1 MDDYSI
7 NAKITADTSGF
18 EKGIKKAQTAS
29 KNFSN
34 SITGVINKLG
44 KSGLV
49 GSMANLSLAVG
60 GLKSSFSMIIKV
72 ANDVS
77 KAINECTEAYKA
89 QLITERA
96 LDTAIENNPFVT
108 GASSKALKQFA
119 SEMQKVSNYGDEEL
133 IPMMANLISLGRTE
147 SETMQIMSV
156 AMDMSAGMGI
166 SLDSAIT
173 QLNATLNGNIG
184 RLGQQNAELKA
195 LTEEELKSGKAVEI
209 LGNKF
214 KGFASATVDTSTQ
227 LKNIKGDF
235 KEALGQFT
243 LPSSDMWNKF
253 WAGFYENG
261 IKVITR
267 FNDYLDASIIGKN
280 ISKQMSS
287 NADIVAQAQ
296 GVSREDVLSDLRYLK
311 EQIKYLNDEELKA
324 YANYLSS
331 LNKRTTAEE
340 RQLTIAK
347 QILQARGLQEVQAKK
362 EAEAEAQKLK
372 LMETESAVVEET
384 AQKEIKY
391 SSEYQEKLLEQRI
404 GILEKTRDKELENE
418 EITQEQ
424 RVEIAEYYENIILAM
439 RIKQTEDARKKA
451 LSAENITEEERLAI
465 NTFYDNEIV
474 ALREESADKILSIKK
489 KQTKKEEADEKSK
502 FAVMLKVAQDYAKN
516 IGKVFKKI
524 GETIGKTFSAIGSF
538 VKNTFS
544 GLKNIFS
551 KLFEFNVS
559 DALDSLLAV
568 EDAILTFFVE
578 TLPKLP
584 AFFESAFSSV
594 LVLINTLV
602 SAIDWEKVKDVV
614 SSMVETFVKYAPDIV
629 SGIVDLFTGLFDTIS
644 SVLVD
649 KAPEI
654 VEAFKEMFFAVLE
667 ALPSIFSNVIEV
679 VGTFIVELGKAIID
693 NADRLTE
700 DLNAIVETIVTGIS
714 DFVEGGGWKT
724 ILDAIITIQNA
735 IQTVIT
741 DNLEDIVNVIV
752 DMLPDF
758 IDFLEESIVS
768 ASGAMG
774 KILKPLIKLVLAVVE
789 AIIDLLL
796 SDEVLDAGI
805 EAGFTIMDT
814 IFEELVPKLAELI
827 PKLIIKIIGFIV
839 KNIPKIVK
847 AMVEGLIKSFTSF
860 PWVQS
865 IKQMFKGFIDGI
877 KEFFGIHSP
886 STVFEDFGNFMI
898 EGLWQGIKDMGAW
911 LKENIVGFFTDFWD
925 SITGVFANIGD
936 WFGEKFS
943 TATENIKSAFEG
955 IGDWFSETFTNA
967 RDKVGEAFETIG
979 DWAGDRWQDIKD
991 GFSNVGDWFSDTF
1004 STAWTNAKAG
1014 FTKVSD
1020 WAIDR
1025 WTDIKDGFSSV
1036 GKWFGDTFSTAW
1048 DKVKEAWKGAKDWFS
1063 DVGDGIKDIFSKC
1076 VTNMKSAFTKAGE
1089 WVKDMASKI
1098 GSGLSKAGEAI
1109 KDGASWVGNKIKD
1122 FFGFANGTNNAPRGL
1137 ALVGEAGPE
1146 LVRFNGGEQVLNN
1159 RNTNKALAD
1168 MGKGSSVFNVTFNN
1182 TQDTTAFAMMSQLKR
1197 YQRNLAFNGVL

>member
-60 GLKSSFSMIIKV
+60 GLKSSFSMVIKV
-72 ANDVS
+72 ANGVS

-96 LDTAIENNPFVT
+96 LDTAIQNNPFVT

-119 SEMQKVSNYGDEEL
+119 NEMQKVSNYGDEEL

-173 QLNATLNGNIG
+173 QLNATINGNIG

-372 LMETESAVVEET
+372 LMEAESAVVEET

-516 IGKVFKKI
+516 IGKLFKKI

-551 KLFEFNVS
+551 KLFDFNVS

-667 ALPSIFSNVIEV
+667 ALPSIFSNVIEI
-679 VGTFIVELGKAIID
+679 VGTFVLELGKAIID

-700 DLNAIVETIVTGIS
+700 DLNAVVESIVTGIS
-714 DFVEGGGWKT
+714 DFIEGGGWKT
-724 ILDAIITIQNA
+724 ILDAILTIQNV

-741 DNLEDIVNVIV
+741 DNLEEIVNTII

-758 IDFLEESIVS
+758 IDFFIESFVS
-768 ASGAMG
+768 ASQAIS
-774 KILKPLIKLVLAVVE
+774 KVIKPIIKLVMALVDAVFE
-789 AIIDLLL
+789 ILL
-796 SDEVLDAGI
+796 SDDVMDAGLTVGEALI
-805 EAGFTIMDT
+805 EGI
-814 IFEELVPKLAELI
+814 IGELI
-827 PKLIIKIIGFIV
+827 PKLIVLIV
-839 KNIPKIVK
+839 KNIPKIIGSILKMIPKMILAIVK
-847 AMVEGLIKSFTSF
+847 GLVKGFVNTNWIQVVKDMFT
-860 PWVQS
+860 
-865 IKQMFKGFIDGI
+865 GFIDGV
-877 KEFFGIHSP
+877 KDFFGIHSP
-886 STVFEDFGNFMI
+886 STLFAEFGGFMV
-898 EGLWQGIKDMGAW
+898 EGLWNGISNLGQW
-911 LKENIVGFFTDFWD
+911 LWDNVVGFFSNLWEG
-925 SITGVFANIGD
+925 ITNVFANVGD
-936 WFGEKFS
+936 WFSETFS
-943 TATENIKSAFEG
+943 SAKDGMTTVFENVGDWFSNVFSSAKDGVSSAFEG
-955 IGDWFSETFTNA
+955 IGDWASNA
-967 RDKVGEAFETIG
+967 WDS
-979 DWAGDRWQDIKD
+979 IKK
-991 GFSNVGDWFSDTF
+991 GFSNVGSWFSSTF

-1014 FTKVSD
+1014 FSKVGD
-1020 WAIDR
+1020 WASGV
-1025 WTDIKDGFSSV
+1025 WKNVKDGFSGV
-1036 GKWFGDTFSTAW
+1036 GNWFKSTFSTAW
-1048 DKVKEAWKGAKDWFS
+1048 TNIKSAWSGVGNWFKGIA
-1063 DVGDGIKDIFSKC
+1063 DGIKSNFSNC
-1076 VTNMKSAFTKAGE
+1076 VDNMKSAFSKAGD
-1089 WVKDMASKI
+1089 WVKNMASKI

-1159 RNTNKALAD
+1159 RNTQKALAD
-1168 MGKGSSVFNVTFNN
+1168 MGKGSNVFNVTFNN